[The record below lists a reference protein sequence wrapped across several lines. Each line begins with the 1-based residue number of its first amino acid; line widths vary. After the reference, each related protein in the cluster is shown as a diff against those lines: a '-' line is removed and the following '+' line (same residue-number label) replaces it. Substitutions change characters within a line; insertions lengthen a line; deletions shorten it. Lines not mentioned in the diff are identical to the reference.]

1 MGVRPFDFTP
11 ERAHCIG
18 VANAEERQM
27 LQDGIAWMLVAD
39 GRRARV
45 LVEQRRGAS
54 LEEPS
59 DWAMEIGEEDLY
71 DPQDRPPRSFDRV
84 GAGRHAMDGG
94 RSLHEA
100 EEEKFLK
107 RVADRLGE
115 AERHKQFDHLV
126 IAAPP
131 RALGLLRNMLSAGVK
146 ARIRADLSKD
156 LLDEPAPKLRE
167 RLIELLR

>member
-1 MGVRPFDFTP
+1 LIWRKARNANFQSS
-11 ERAHCIG
+11 
-18 VANAEERQM
+18 VADKKEKTM
-27 LQDGIAWMLVAD
+27 LQDGTAWMLVAD

-45 LVEQRRGAS
+45 LVEQRRGAT
-54 LEEPS
+54 LEEPAE
-59 DWAMEIGEEDLY
+59 WAMEIGEEDLY

-115 AERHKQFDHLV
+115 AEKHKAFDHLV

-131 RALGLLRNMLSAGVK
+131 RALGLLRNLLPPGAK

-167 RLIELLR
+167 RLTELLR

>member
-1 MGVRPFDFTP
+1 
-11 ERAHCIG
+11 
-18 VANAEERQM
+18 M
-27 LQDGIAWMLVAD
+27 LQDGTAWMLVAD

-45 LVEQRRGAS
+45 LIERRRGAP
-54 LEEPS
+54 LEEPE
-59 DWAMEIGEEDLY
+59 DWVMQIGEEDLY
-71 DPQDRPPRSFDRV
+71 DPQDRPPRSFDRT

-107 RVADRLGE
+107 RVAGRLSE
-115 AERHKQFDHLV
+115 AEKHNQFDHLV

-131 RALGLLRNMLSAGVK
+131 RALGLLRNMLPPAAK

-156 LLDEPAPKLRE
+156 VLDESAPQLRE
-167 RLIELLR
+167 RLIELLRK

>member
-1 MGVRPFDFTP
+1 
-11 ERAHCIG
+11 
-18 VANAEERQM
+18 M
-27 LQDGIAWMLVAD
+27 LQDGTAWILVAD

-45 LVEQRRGAS
+45 LVEQRRGAE

-59 DWAMEIGEEDLY
+59 DWAMEINEQDLY

-94 RSLHEA
+94 RSLHEV

-107 RVADRLGE
+107 RVAERLGD
-115 AERHKQFDHLV
+115 AERHNQFDHLV

-131 RALGLLRNMLSAGVK
+131 RALGLLRNMLPPGAKS
-146 ARIRADLSKD
+146 RIRADLSKD
-156 LLDEPAPKLRE
+156 LLSEPAPKLRE
-167 RLIELLR
+167 RLNELMRHN

>member
-1 MGVRPFDFTP
+1 
-11 ERAHCIG
+11 
-18 VANAEERQM
+18 
-27 LQDGIAWMLVAD
+27 
-39 GRRARV
+39 
-45 LVEQRRGAS
+45 
-54 LEEPS
+54 
-59 DWAMEIGEEDLY
+59 MEIGEEIC
-71 DPQDRPPRSFDRV
+71 RPAASPAAQLQCV

-115 AERHKQFDHLV
+115 AEKRDQFDHLV

-146 ARIRADLSKD
+146 ARIRASLSKD

>member
-1 MGVRPFDFTP
+1 
-11 ERAHCIG
+11 
-18 VANAEERQM
+18 M
-27 LQDGIAWMLVAD
+27 LQDGTAWMLVAD

-45 LVEQRRGAS
+45 LVEQRRGS
-54 LEEPS
+54 TLEEPAE
-59 DWAMEIGEEDLY
+59 WVMEISQEDLY

-84 GAGRHAMDGG
+84 GQGRHAMDGG

-107 RVADRLGE
+107 RVADRVGE
-115 AERHKQFDHLV
+115 AEKHRAFDHLV

-131 RALGLLRNMLSAGVK
+131 RALGLLRNLLPPGAK

-156 LLDEPAPKLRE
+156 LVDEPAAKLRE
-167 RLIELLR
+167 RLTELLR